1 MARGTKMASSKHYS
15 ITVDGVS
22 LKIAKDVMDDM
33 EVLELLGEVQD
44 GNVFAFSKL
53 ARRMFGDTGYE
64 KVKAALAG
72 ADGRT
77 RVSDMSDFFAKALTA
92 CNDAAAK
99 N

>member
-1 MARGTKMASSKHYS
+1 MSSSKHYS
-15 ITVDGVS
+15 ITVDGIS

-33 EVLELLGEVQD
+33 DVLDLLGEVQD

-53 ARRMFGDTGYE
+53 ARRMFSDEGYA
-64 KVKAALAG
+64 KVKEGLAG

-77 RVSDMSDFFAKALTA
+77 RVSDMSDFFVKALNA
-92 CNDAAAK
+92 CNAIAAK